1 MTLSRTDSRG
11 LPISDKAGEARLSG
25 AVYEQI
31 FTLIASGELAL
42 NARLPAEAEL
52 ARRFGAS
59 RPVIREAL
67 ARLRDDGI
75 IVSRQ
80 GSGSYVRQRPDNAV
94 LRFVPVSSIADI
106 LRCFE
111 FRVGLEGAAAAL
123 AAVRAEERDIA
134 EIRSALEDL
143 EASIEARELGA
154 DADVR
159 FHLAVAK
166 ATHNQYHLSVQ
177 NSLQSH
183 IAAGMH
189 LARSL
194 SLHTHTHT
202 RLQLVQEE
210 HVAVLEAIE
219 SRDSLRARAA
229 MEIHVNNARYRMFQG
244 VSQPDM

>member
-1 MTLSRTDSRG
+1 MSPAPADNL
-11 LPISDKAGEARLSG
+11 AGFPSEKGAEARLSS

-31 FTLIASGELAL
+31 ATLIISGEFPL

-80 GSGSYVRQRPDNAV
+80 GSGSYVRGRPDNAA

-106 LRCFE
+106 QRCFE
-111 FRVGLEGAAAAL
+111 FRIGMEGAAAAL
-123 AAVRAEERDIA
+123 AAGRAQEADLE
-134 EIRSALEDL
+134 EIRAALRDL
-143 EASIEARELGA
+143 ERSIAARELGA
-154 DADVR
+154 EADER

-166 ATHNQYHLSVQ
+166 ATRNHYHISVQ
-177 NSLQSH
+177 TSLQAH
-183 IAAGMH
+183 IGAGMN
-189 LARSL
+189 LTRNL
-194 SLHTHTHT
+194 SMLHAEA

-210 HVAVLEAIE
+210 HIAVLEAIE
-219 SRDSLRARAA
+219 ARDSLRARAA
-229 MEIHVNNARYRMFQG
+229 MEIHIGNARYRMFQG
-244 VSQPDM
+244 ISEPEK

>member
-194 SLHTHTHT
+194 SLLHTQA